1 MLRQVV
7 TACLVVVLSACRATP
22 PVAAVTAPFGSVRG
36 ETIDEARTV
45 AAYAAELVPAI
56 RAAVPGLLD
65 RSIEIWV
72 QRQLEIFEG
81 EPYSDHIAGM
91 ADFEEARIHVRAG
104 DDRVALH
111 LAHELV
117 HVLAG
122 PTWSTMPG
130 VLEEGLCDVVAA
142 AVVPELGIE
151 QHVKRVVEAA
161 ATAGG
166 LNAIVSFRQW
176 RGGDT
181 YRIRAEVRLSLGDVT
196 PINLNR
202 AFTLSSSEVFAK
214 AAGDSCGGLYGI
226 GYLVAHRIVE
236 RQGFAGLHRLCLSAT
251 ERGLERIP
259 AADIL
264 AAAAM
269 NASPDSI
276 RSAVAD
282 SIGDEELEAL
292 ARLVAKDLATATV
305 KLCKDMGGDD
315 QPASFLER
323 ADPEFRVP
331 HRRRPVKLAHLREF
345 REEFLRA
352 WGIEEI

>member
-1 MLRQVV
+1 MLRL
-7 TACLVVVLSACRATP
+7 AILLGLGLALSACRANA
-22 PVAAVTAPFGSVRG
+22 PVAAVTAPFGSVRA
-36 ETIDEARTV
+36 ETLAEAQQI
-45 AAYAAELVPAI
+45 AARAAELVPTI
-56 RAAVPGLLD
+56 RAAVPGMLD
-65 RSIEIWV
+65 RPIEIWV
-72 QRQLEIFEG
+72 QRQLEIFDG
-81 EPYSDHIAGM
+81 EPYAEHIAGM
-91 ADFEEARIHVRAG
+91 ADFEEARVHVRTG

-122 PTWSTMPG
+122 PTWATLPG

-142 AVVPELGIE
+142 AVVPEHGLE
-151 QHVKRVVEAA
+151 QHVKRLVEAA

-166 LNAIVSFRQW
+166 LSAIVSFRQW
-176 RGGDT
+176 RGGDA

-202 AFTLSSSEVFAK
+202 AFQLSASEVFAK
-214 AAGDSCGGLYGI
+214 AAGDTSGGLYGV

-236 RQGFAGLHRLCLSAT
+236 RQGFAGLHRLCLAAT
-251 ERGLERIP
+251 ERGLERVP

-269 NASPDSI
+269 NASPGSL
-276 RSAVAD
+276 RSAVVD
-282 SIGDEELEAL
+282 SIGDDELEEL
-292 ARLVAKDLATATV
+292 ARLVAKDLAIATV

-315 QPASFLER
+315 RPSTFLER
-323 ADPEFRVP
+323 ADPELRLP
-331 HRRRPVKLAHLREF
+331 HRARPVKLARLREF

>member
-1 MLRQVV
+1 MLRPLLVLG
-7 TACLVVVLSACRATP
+7 LVVLLSACRATP
-22 PVAAVTAPFGSVRG
+22 PVAAVTAPFGSVRA
-36 ETIDEARTV
+36 ESLDEARGV
-45 AAYAAELVPAI
+45 AARASELVPAI
-56 RAAVPGLLD
+56 RRAVPDLLD
-65 RSIEIWV
+65 RPIEIWV

-104 DDRVALH
+104 DERVALH

-122 PTWSTMPG
+122 PTWATLPG

-142 AVVPELGIE
+142 AVVPEWGAE

-166 LNAIVSFRQW
+166 LSAIVSFRQW
-176 RGGDT
+176 RGGDS
-181 YRIRAEVRLSLGDVT
+181 YRIRAELRLSLGDVT

-214 AAGDSCGGLYGI
+214 ASGDSVGGLYGV

-236 RQGFAGLHRLCLSAT
+236 RQGFSGLHRLCTSAT
-251 ERGLERIP
+251 ERGLERVP

-269 NASPDSI
+269 NASPDSM
-276 RSAVAD
+276 RNAVVDAL
-282 SIGDEELEAL
+282 GDDELEVL
-292 ARLVAKDLATATV
+292 ARLVAKDLAAATV
-305 KLCKDMGGDD
+305 KLCKEMGGDD
-315 QPASFLER
+315 RPAAFLER
-323 ADPEFRVP
+323 SDPELRLP
-331 HRRRPVKLAHLREF
+331 HRRRPVKLAQLREF
-345 REEFLRA
+345 RDEFLRA
-352 WGIEEI
+352 WGVVEI